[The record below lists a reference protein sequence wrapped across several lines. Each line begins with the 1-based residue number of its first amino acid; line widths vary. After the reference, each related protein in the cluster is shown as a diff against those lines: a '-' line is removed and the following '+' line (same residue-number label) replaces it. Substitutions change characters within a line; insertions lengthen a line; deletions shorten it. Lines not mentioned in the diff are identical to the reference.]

1 MRNKLSIFLPAL
13 AIIGATNLLV
23 ADEPVHLFILSGQSN
38 MAGLKP
44 EESFTP
50 TVEKEFGKE
59 NVIVYKLAVGG
70 QPIRRWDK
78 DWEVSDGDNP
88 QQIGDLYE
96 KLIDGVTKTLGDRT
110 LRSVTFA
117 WMQGERDA
125 RERHGELYAA
135 SFHRVLGQLRQD
147 LNFQDINFVIGRL
160 SDFGLKS
167 NSYPD
172 WNKMREVLVQVAES
186 SPHGAW
192 VDTDDLNDGL
202 NRKGKPIK
210 DDLHYS
216 AEGYVIFGKRLADE
230 SIKLI
235 RKHSQKPSQPE

>member
-1 MRNKLSIFLPAL
+1 MRKHISLVFSFAVLIGLTNSLLAAEPA
-13 AIIGATNLLV
+13 
-23 ADEPVHLFILSGQSN
+23 HLFILSGQSN

-44 EESFTP
+44 EESFIP
-50 TVEKEFGKE
+50 AVEKEFGKE

-78 DWEVSDGDNP
+78 QWKVSEGDNP
-88 QQIGDLYE
+88 QQIGDLYQ
-96 KLIDGVTKTLGDRT
+96 KLMAGVAKAVQDRP
-110 LRSVTFA
+110 LQSVTFA

-125 RERHGELYAA
+125 RESHGDVYAA
-135 SFHRVLGQLRQD
+135 SFQRLLEQLRTD
-147 LNFQDINFVIGRL
+147 LDDEDIHFVIGRL

-167 NSYPD
+167 KSYPD
-172 WNKMREVLVQVAES
+172 WNKIREVIVELAES

-202 NRKGKPIK
+202 NRRGKPIK

-216 AEGYVIFGKRLADE
+216 AEGYVTFGKRLAEE

-235 RKHSQKPSQPE
+235 HKHSQQPSKPQ